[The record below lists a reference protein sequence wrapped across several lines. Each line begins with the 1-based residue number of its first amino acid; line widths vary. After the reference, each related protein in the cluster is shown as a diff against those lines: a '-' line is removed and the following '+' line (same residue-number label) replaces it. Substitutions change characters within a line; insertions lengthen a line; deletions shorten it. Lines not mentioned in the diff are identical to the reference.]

1 MQERE
6 TVPVARAQDE
16 AIYLW
21 ISVAD
26 APRFYELPWDDNTAL
41 ELQTVMR
48 DTRRKG
54 VGVGMRLQ
62 ELVEGAFEN
71 TEELRP
77 AQKFYA
83 LPYSAP
89 PEKQRVIESPKWEM
103 YRAGRALKEDRAGF
117 RVENMKVFNV
127 NANTTRIPRLPQF
140 GNLALDRHAILAKLS
155 LDQHVAAKRL
165 GDENFR

>member
-1 MQERE
+1 M
-6 TVPVARAQDE
+6 
-16 AIYLW
+16 
-21 ISVAD
+21 ISGDVLKYRNGFLIEGRYKTRLTSSR
-26 APRFYELPWDDNTAL
+26 RFPLTLP
-41 ELQTVMR
+41 
-48 DTRRKG
+48 
-54 VGVGMRLQ
+54 
-62 ELVEGAFEN
+62 